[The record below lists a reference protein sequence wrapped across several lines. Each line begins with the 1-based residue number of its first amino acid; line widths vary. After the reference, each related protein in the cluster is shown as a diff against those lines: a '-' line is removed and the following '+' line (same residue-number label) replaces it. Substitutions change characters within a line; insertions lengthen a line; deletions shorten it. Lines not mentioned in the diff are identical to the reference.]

1 MAISNWRVPLSFSFL
16 RCVGLACSSGL
27 ESLRNPR
34 ADNRKCGSL
43 NVIRPSAGAVA
54 GRWLGVIASNPDAP
68 TRRGGDD
75 RAMTWCR
82 LDGRIPSGILLF
94 NLAVTFV
101 N

>member
-1 MAISNWRVPLSFSFL
+1 M
-16 RCVGLACSSGL
+16 SGT
-27 ESLRNPR
+27 
-34 ADNRKCGSL
+34 D
-43 NVIRPSAGAVA
+43 A
-54 GRWLGVIASNPDAP
+54 GRWLGVIASNPDAL
-68 TRRGGDD
+68 TRREGDN